1 MSIRRILVVSMVAA
15 YGILAPGLAAQ
26 DNPILR
32 ERLEQKITEELA
44 KHDAEERAWYNEKSV
59 NKQSWTSGKILG
71 KPIRLASWTEESKSW
86 VWLVDPGTTLVID
99 LQHLAIRNGRV
110 EFQLSVAALARFKA
124 SGRIPKFAK
133 AAVGGTV
140 QMDVE
145 LAGSAAVREG
155 GLTDA
160 KITTFEGVLRNIQF
174 NNDLAHPLE
183 DLVKDALNSHV
194 RKENAKFRASL
205 ERAIERVRF

>member
-1 MSIRRILVVSMVAA
+1 MVAA

-44 KHDAEERAWYNEKSV
+44 KHDAEERAWYNERSV

-71 KPIRLASWTEESKSW
+71 KPIRLASWTEEAKSW
-86 VWLVDPGTTLVID
+86 VWLVDPRTTLVID
-99 LQHLAIRNGRV
+99 LKHLAIRNGRL

>member
-1 MSIRRILVVSMVAA
+1 
-15 YGILAPGLAAQ
+15 
-26 DNPILR
+26 LR
-32 ERLEQKITEELA
+32 ERLSQKITEELA

-71 KPIRLASWTEESKSW
+71 KPIRLASWTEVSKSW
-86 VWLVDPGTTLVID
+86 VWLVDPKNTLHVD
-99 LQHLAIRNGRV
+99 LKHLAVRNGRV
-110 EFQLSVAALARFKA
+110 EFEVSVAALARFKA

-140 QMDVE
+140 QMEVQ
-145 LAGSAAVREG
+145 LAGSAAVGEG

-160 KITTFEGVLRNIQF
+160 KITTFEGVLRDIQF

-183 DLVKDALNSHV
+183 DLIKDALNSHV
-194 RKENAKFRASL
+194 RKENARFRASL
-205 ERAIERVRF
+205 ERAIERVKF